1 MMMVM
6 IIIIIIIII
15 IIAIII
21 IIIIIM
27 NYLQSISL
35 KMIKTYTTRNKW
47 IS

>member
-1 MMMVM
+1 MIMM

-21 IIIIIM
+21 IIM

-35 KMIKTYTTRNKW
+35 KMVKIFTTRNKW

>member
-1 MMMVM
+1 MMIM

-15 IIAIII
+15 AII

-35 KMIKTYTTRNKW
+35 KMLKIYTTRNKW

>member
-1 MMMVM
+1 MMIM
-6 IIIIIIIII
+6 IIIIIIII

-21 IIIIIM
+21 IIIM

-35 KMIKTYTTRNKW
+35 KMLKIYTTRNKW